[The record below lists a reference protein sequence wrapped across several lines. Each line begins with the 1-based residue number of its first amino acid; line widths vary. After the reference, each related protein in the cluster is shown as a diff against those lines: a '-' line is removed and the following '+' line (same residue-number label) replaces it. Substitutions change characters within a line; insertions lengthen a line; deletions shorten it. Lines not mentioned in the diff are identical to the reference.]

1 MPADANPHP
10 FPRTVLLGF
19 GAFGRLAA
27 EHLAPHTDLVVIDP
41 RLDTGPQH
49 DPAVAADIRGL
60 GARPGTIEADVPGA
74 SVVILAVP
82 VQAIENACRAIAPHL
97 ADRASSPDQHPT
109 LVVDVASVKM
119 KPAEWMSS
127 LLPRH
132 CQILATHPCFGP
144 ETARELGTIAG
155 QPIACCQVRVDD
167 ATLDTAR
174 TFLSQ
179 TLGLAVIDLTP
190 SEHDEQMSLVQVIT
204 HLIGHAAHHMNL
216 PELPTATLA
225 YRYLLQMQHNTERDA
240 PQLFEAIQHLNPHAA
255 VARAR
260 FKDAIDAVLQKADM
274 PTAANPGEMK

>member
-41 RLDTGPQH
+41 RLDAGPQH
-49 DPAVAADIRGL
+49 DPAVAADIRNL

-82 VQAIENACRAIAPHL
+82 VQAIESACRTISPHL
-97 ADRASSPDQHPT
+97 AKNDHPT

-127 LLPRH
+127 LLPRQ

-144 ETARELGTIAG
+144 ETARELGTIAD
-155 QPIACCQVRVDD
+155 QPIACCRVRVDD

-174 TFLSQ
+174 TFLAQ

-190 SEHDEQMSLVQVIT
+190 TEHDEQMALVQVIT

-240 PQLFEAIQHLNPHAA
+240 PQLFEAIQHLNPHAP

-260 FKDAIDAVLQKADM
+260 FKEAIDAVLQMADA
-274 PTAANPGEMK
+274 PAAVNPGDLK